1 MRVADAA
8 RPPAAALAFLTRV
21 PVARL
26 VALDGRDVARGAALF
41 PLVGAGIGAA
51 VGGAAAGL
59 VHALPPLGAAGIAL
73 DLLVKAAS
81 LAALASHGGVV
92 GAAIAAGALSRAVPA
107 LHALALP
114 RARSDGAGAAFRVPA
129 AAALAAAAAG
139 CALALAAGPA
149 HGAVLC
155 AVAAGA
161 ALLLGLAAR
170 RLLGG

>member
-59 VHALPPLGAAGIAL
+59 VHALPPLAAAGIALALGALLTGGLHLDGLADAADALGARTRERALEIMRDHAIGAYGAAAVAL

-114 RARSDGAGAAFRVPA
+114 RARSDGAGA
-129 AAALAAAAAG
+129 
-139 CALALAAGPA
+139 
-149 HGAVLC
+149 
-155 AVAAGA
+155 
-161 ALLLGLAAR
+161 
-170 RLLGG
+170 

>member
-51 VGGAAAGL
+51 LGGAAAGL
-59 VHALPPLGAAGIAL
+59 VHALPPLAAAGIALAL

-155 AVAAGA
+155 
-161 ALLLGLAAR
+161 
-170 RLLGG
+170 